1 MTTSAISN
9 WQDLQAEILNR
20 IHSRQWKPGELIPN
34 EVDLADEF
42 GCARATVNR
51 ALRAVAE
58 AGLLERR
65 RKAGTRVAVHPVRKA
80 TLSIPI
86 IRHQIEE
93 RGQSYGYALIRYEN
107 VLPAP
112 EIRAQMALGSAAKA
126 LHVCALYLA
135 DGAPFVYEDR
145 WINPIAVPDIKSVDL
160 ATESANEWLVVNAP
174 FTDGDIAFSA
184 TAADAVAAEML
195 DIDQGTAVFTV
206 ERSTWNQGRSITLV
220 RLTFAPGYRMQTT
233 L

>member
-1 MTTSAISN
+1 MTTSTISN
-9 WQDLQAEILNR
+9 WQDLQAEILHR
-20 IHSRQWKPGELIPN
+20 IHSRHWKPGELIPN

-58 AGLLERR
+58 AGLIERR

-93 RGQSYGYALIRYEN
+93 RGQAYGYTLIRCVN
-107 VLPAP
+107 VAP
-112 EIRAQMALGSAAKA
+112 PPDIRDKMALGKAAKA
-126 LHVCALYLA
+126 LHVRALHLA

-145 WINPIAVPDIKSVDL
+145 WINPAAVPQIRSVDL
-160 ATESANEWLVVNAP
+160 SSESANEWLVVNAP

-184 TAADAVAAEML
+184 APADAVAAEVL
-195 DIDQGTAVFTV
+195 EIEPGAAVFTV
-206 ERSTWNQGRSITLV
+206 ERSTWDQACAITFV
-220 RLTFAPGYRMQTT
+220 RLTFAPGYRMHTT

>member
-1 MTTSAISN
+1 MTTSAIAN

-20 IHSRQWKPGELIPN
+20 NHSRQWKPGELIPN

-80 TLSIPI
+80 TLSIPL

-93 RGQSYGYALIRYEN
+93 RGQSYGYTLIRCQN

-112 EIRAQMALGSAAKA
+112 EIRAQMALRKAAKV
-126 LHVCALYLA
+126 LHVRALYLA

-145 WINPIAVPDIKSVDL
+145 WINPLAVPDIKSVDL

-184 TAADAVAAEML
+184 TAADAVAAKML
-195 DIDQGTAVFTV
+195 EIDPGTAVFTV
-206 ERSTWNQGRSITLV
+206 ERSTWNQDRSITLV
-220 RLTFAPGYRMQTT
+220 RLTFAPGYRMHTT